1 MRDHP
6 QHTIPILA
14 GTWDTDLTRKK
25 ARSSW
30 KQAWRK
36 MLKDPLA
43 YAARDKH
50 GSDQFLLE
58 RLENKIRL
66 THMFFNNNCKYTTEN

>member
-25 ARSSW
+25 ARRNW
-30 KQAWRK
+30 KEVWRR

-43 YAARDKH
+43 YAPREKH

-58 RLENKIRL
+58 RL
-66 THMFFNNNCKYTTEN
+66 